1 MMNLIDAD
9 EVVLYRLQ
17 KSKMPILFMIIFFP
31 IWLYFGFMFLN
42 PLIRAILSNDNGAT
56 PSETYLAGLIGL
68 VVFIPLVIVIILS
81 YFLNQLI
88 ITDKRV
94 YIRNG
99 LIGRSYIVNLGDIR
113 SFQHVVSRGRNSTNH
128 SIHFYLHCGRVLKTG
143 NLYITLGGLQALLER
158 LREKFEGRGFT
169 RQELKQF
176 KEQNTDAGQPLS
188 KTNVFVLLLFLMPWL
203 LALILTVSYLS
214 SQAL

>member
-1 MMNLIDAD
+1 MMKLIDAD

-31 IWLYFGFMFLN
+31 IWLYFGFIFLN
-42 PLIRAILSNDNGAT
+42 PLIRAILANDNGAS

-68 VVFIPLVIVIILS
+68 IVFIPLVIVIILS

-99 LIGRSYIVNLGDIR
+99 LIGRSHIVNLGDIR
-113 SFQHVVSRGRNSTNH
+113 SFQHVVSRGRNNTNH
-128 SIHFYLHCGRVLKTG
+128 SILFYLHCGRVLKTG
-143 NLYITLGGLQALLER
+143 NLYVTLRSLQALLER

-169 RQELKQF
+169 RQELGQF

-188 KTNVFVLLLFLMPWL
+188 KTNVFILILFLTPWL
-203 LALILTVSYLS
+203 LALILTVSYLGS
-214 SQAL
+214 HA